1 MLTAPSQIEET
12 CNSSRNTLPRRS
24 ARNSIGLLHYR
35 SDYELRSLR
44 LVREGIKRARKGM
57 IHAIDA
63 ATFAIYSRE
72 LDRLIERERILLRI
86 PLPQA
91 AKAPEPRSVRG
102 RASNLIVEEPIDAG
116 PTSASTDA
124 SASEGTN
131 SMQGTNSVQSPTP
144 TSAPT
149 SSTGV

>member
-57 IHAIDA
+57 MHAIDA
-63 ATFAIYSRE
+63 DTFSIYTRE

-86 PLPQA
+86 PLPA
-91 AKAPEPRSVRG
+91 SAKSSEPRSIPGRTTSSLVVR
-102 RASNLIVEEPIDAG
+102 EPIEAG
-116 PTSASTDA
+116 PATTSGSNGASKD
-124 SASEGTN
+124 
-131 SMQGTNSVQSPTP
+131 
-144 TSAPT
+144 
-149 SSTGV
+149 TGPR